1 MNELKAEGIGLRL
14 CLRKFGVRVLRRA
27 AAAASANMT
36 TNPHLKL
43 TKGDTHPTSGV
54 KGGLPARFKLAK
66 SGRGTPQ
73 CCQCSCARRRKKERS
88 PPAHAHTPV
97 GGAVLHRTTPTTMIT
112 QPCA

>member
-1 MNELKAEGIGLRL
+1 MKELKADGIGLRMR
-14 CLRKFGVRVLRRA
+14 LRKFGVRVLRRA

-66 SGRGTPQ
+66 SGGGTPE
-73 CCQCSCARRRKKERS
+73 CCQCICAKTRQRGARR
-88 PPAHAHTPV
+88 
-97 GGAVLHRTTPTTMIT
+97 LH
-112 QPCA
+112 CACAGLGCGVAPRRAC